1 MNEKNNVEWSRLRAD
16 CSVLTDQ
23 HCQDNDICLL
33 DHRIMAVAVILWF
46 LYILDSQAASL
57 IFFIMVAN
65 VLMPIGLCLNH
76 TIFNTETRLA
86 TGKNALHL
94 RLIFLQQSFM
104 ALQPLYWSAVCTSFF
119 SLLDLSLALPG

>member
-23 HCQDNDICLL
+23 HCQDNHIFLL

-57 IFFIMVAN
+57 IFIMVAS

-76 TIFNTETRLA
+76 TIFNTETCLA

-94 RLIFLQQSFM
+94 WLIFLQ
-104 ALQPLYWSAVCTSFF
+104 
-119 SLLDLSLALPG
+119 

>member
-23 HCQDNDICLL
+23 HCQDNDIYLL

-57 IFFIMVAN
+57 IFIMVAS

-76 TIFNTETRLA
+76 TIFNTETYLA

-94 RLIFLQQSFM
+94 RLIFLQ
-104 ALQPLYWSAVCTSFF
+104 
-119 SLLDLSLALPG
+119 

>member
-23 HCQDNDICLL
+23 HCQDNDICSL
-33 DHRIMAVAVILWF
+33 DHRIMAVAIILWF

-57 IFFIMVAN
+57 IFFIMVAS

-76 TIFNTETRLA
+76 TIFNTETCLA

-94 RLIFLQQSFM
+94 WLIFLQ
-104 ALQPLYWSAVCTSFF
+104 
-119 SLLDLSLALPG
+119 

>member
-1 MNEKNNVEWSRLRAD
+1 
-16 CSVLTDQ
+16 
-23 HCQDNDICLL
+23 
-33 DHRIMAVAVILWF
+33 MAVAVILWF

-57 IFFIMVAN
+57 IFFIMVAS